1 MPSFTRTGQ
10 LYQVKDAEKCGRSM
24 GVHVLWEAVQSE
36 NEYLGA
42 HRGVPH
48 GNPGL
53 LMRDV

>member
-1 MPSFTRTGQ
+1 
-10 LYQVKDAEKCGRSM
+10 M